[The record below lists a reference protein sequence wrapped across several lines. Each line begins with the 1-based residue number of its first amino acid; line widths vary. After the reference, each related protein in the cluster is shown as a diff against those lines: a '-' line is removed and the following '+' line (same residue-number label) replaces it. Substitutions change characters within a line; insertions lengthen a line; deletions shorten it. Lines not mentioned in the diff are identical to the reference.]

1 MPVYEHTY
9 RNYEGVFRHRFRW
22 WIVVEQEFRVLAR
35 LRIFKFLV
43 LLSSIQVLLRLVQ
56 IVAYDTIVQDPNHPM
71 AAVLSRLEG
80 ITVKSSTFFDF
91 INFQTPVMF
100 IILLYAGT
108 GMICNDF
115 RNNLMEIYFSK
126 PLRWHDYLL
135 GKAATLILLGLSVTA
150 LPALF
155 LIAEHVILL
164 PSWELAREAVGMA
177 SASLLFSLV
186 LVVPTAFAVL
196 ACSSLLPGQN
206 YAAITLFMLIVANSS
221 MAGLLSGA
229 LRDRAYLGLSYP
241 LAVMRLGQDVFG
253 IRPAMFDMA
262 WHWPFLMLSVTA
274 FICLLI
280 VARRVR
286 RAEIPA

>member
-1 MPVYEHTY
+1 
-9 RNYEGVFRHRFRW
+9 
-22 WIVVEQEFRVLAR
+22 
-35 LRIFKFLV
+35 
-43 LLSSIQVLLRLVQ
+43 
-56 IVAYDTIVQDPNHPM
+56 
-71 AAVLSRLEG
+71 
-80 ITVKSSTFFDF
+80 
-91 INFQTPVMF
+91 
-100 IILLYAGT
+100 
-108 GMICNDF
+108 MICNDF

-164 PSWELAREAVGMA
+164 PSWELAREAVDMA

-186 LVVPTAFAVL
+186 LVVPTALAVL

-206 YAAITLFMLIVANSS
+206 YAAITLFMLIIANSS
-221 MAGLLSGA
+221 MAGLLSQS
-229 LRDRAYLGLSYP
+229 LRARSYLGLSYP
-241 LAVMRLGQDVFG
+241 LAVMRLGQDFFG
-253 IRPAMFDMA
+253 IRPAIFDMA
-262 WHWPFLMLSVTA
+262 WHWPFLLLAVTA
-274 FICLLI
+274 LICLLI